1 MNFKNYKGYKRKAIR
16 EKLNREG
23 SLHSEEWFISASL
36 ILSQTYQA
44 YESKIVQRVKYL
56 SKIKDNDS
64 QKQKNNLIVRMESAI
79 YLKEEAERIKQMI
92 KEDESKN
99 MEVE

>member
-1 MNFKNYKGYKRKAIR
+1 MNFKNYKRYKRKAIR

-23 SLHSEEWFISASL
+23 NLHPGEWFISDSL

-64 QKQKNNLIVRMESAI
+64 QKQKNNLI
-79 YLKEEAERIKQMI
+79 KELETC
-92 KEDESKN
+92 DLYKN
-99 MEVE
+99 L